1 MSIFQ
6 LRQYIRS
13 VLVEGA
19 ISSAQAAEQGL
30 ALCIEMQDSDSA
42 DYVLYDPDKLEELVE
57 LNKNPWNDE
66 VYTSCIIGMIG
77 IITDHDDGSGWNA
90 SIVTAAAAERGY
102 GPLLYDIVMSQE
114 DGLMADRSTV
124 RPAAKKV
131 WQYYKDQRPDVIAK
145 PLDNK
150 FAPKTEPRI
159 DDVKVYPDGVENPL
173 NYAYFATRH
182 PDITGLRKNHA
193 DVMEKL
199 VKYNFNVIDLI
210 DAASHYFG
218 SRYQNG

>member
-66 VYTSCIIGMIG
+66 VYTSCIIGVIG
-77 IITDHDDGSGWNA
+77 IA
-90 SIVTAAAAERGY
+90 SASRPKRAWGAASVEYAAAERGY
-102 GPLLYDIVMSQE
+102 GPLMYDIVMAE
-114 DGLMADRSTV
+114 EGGLMADRGSV
-124 RPAAKKV
+124 KPAAKKV
-131 WQYYKDQRPDVIAK
+131 WQYYNNSRADVIAK
-145 PLDNK
+145 PLDDK
-150 FAPKTEPRI
+150 FAPKTEPKI
-159 DDVKVYPDGVENPL
+159 DDAYVYPDGAENSL
-173 NYAYFATRH
+173 NYAYFATRK
-182 PDITGLRKNHA
+182 PNITGLRKNHTDA
-193 DVMEKL
+193 MKKL
-199 VKYNFNVIDLI
+199 ANNFNVVNLI